1 MSEII
6 KRATAGTMESSDA
19 YVEISPADSGLT
31 VTLDSVVQQQF
42 GDDILKVISEVLASC
57 DVKNANVNV
66 IDKGALD
73 CVIRARVETAIMRG
87 RGE

>member
-19 YVEISPADSGLT
+19 YVEISPADNGLT